1 MAVRIR
7 KLARELNRTPAEIIG
22 VLHAIGIQ
30 RYRSADDMLPAPAE
44 ARLRTGIRTGVAPVY
59 VELDG
64 PPEPEPVPA
73 APVRLSPP
81 VAMPSPVAAAPA
93 ASAVS
98 AGPPSGLGGDD
109 LMARLVPGV
118 VRQSARHDQGS
129 SDRGLDRPG
138 DRASSRGAPVPSRP
152 APGRTG
158 TFLGGP
164 AAPAPSPSAAPR
176 RTDPRDFGD
185 DLEPVQ
191 PTRTV
196 EAPLVVDGEW
206 RALQAER
213 AAVES
218 HRRLLES
225 ERAVIEAER
234 DAVDEDRR
242 RVEAQ
247 VRALDSERTA
257 LEGLARALDLER
269 RAIDNERQALSAQ
282 HGRLRASELVPV
294 QNLLEERGLRG
305 ADELERGLV
314 ALAQARL
321 LRDVLWTLRVESPDL
336 LRRVLTERLVLVDQG
351 APEAIARTAA
361 VVSVSP
367 DRAEVPSA
375 TALAKI
381 LTPWS
386 EALLLRG
393 VRRLTL
399 VGGRPLWHRLLRD
412 GLDTR
417 LEIRFVPVRPDPG
430 ATTAVRDGAQA
441 ASDVERSDLVIL
453 WGVSVLP
460 TARVIYNAARALVI
474 EVEEAG
480 LADMVSAVVARLRA

>member
-1 MAVRIR
+1 V
-7 KLARELNRTPAEIIG
+7 
-22 VLHAIGIQ
+22 
-30 RYRSADDMLPAPAE
+30 
-44 ARLRTGIRTGVAPVY
+44 
-59 VELDG
+59 
-64 PPEPEPVPA
+64 
-73 APVRLSPP
+73 
-81 VAMPSPVAAAPA
+81 
-93 ASAVS
+93 
-98 AGPPSGLGGDD
+98 
-109 LMARLVPGV
+109 
-118 VRQSARHDQGS
+118 
-129 SDRGLDRPG
+129 
-138 DRASSRGAPVPSRP
+138 
-152 APGRTG
+152 GRTG
-158 TFLGGP
+158 TFLGGTP
-164 AAPAPSPSAAPR
+164 APASVAAPR
-176 RTDPRDFGD
+176 RADLRDLSD
-185 DLEPVQ
+185 DFEPVQ
-191 PTRTV
+191 PAKV
-196 EAPLVVDGEW
+196 VDAPMVVDGEW

-213 AAVES
+213 AAVDS

-225 ERAVIEAER
+225 ERAVIDAER

-381 LTPWS
+381 LAPWS

-430 ATTAVRDGAQA
+430 ATVAVRDGAQA
-441 ASDVERSDLVIL
+441 ASDVDRSDLVIL

-474 EVEEAG
+474 EVEDVG
-480 LADMVSAVVARLRA
+480 LAEMVSTVVARLRA